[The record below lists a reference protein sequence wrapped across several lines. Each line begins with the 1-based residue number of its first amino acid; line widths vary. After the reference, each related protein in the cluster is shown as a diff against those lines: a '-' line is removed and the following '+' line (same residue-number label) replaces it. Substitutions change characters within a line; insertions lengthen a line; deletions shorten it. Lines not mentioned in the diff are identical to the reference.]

1 MREFFASGATLDT
14 SFREAYLSKLY
25 ASIKENEGE
34 IARALYEDL
43 HKSAPEAYVSETSI
57 VMSEIRQQI
66 KHMRRW
72 SRDCRTRTPLFLFP
86 STSRII
92 YEPKGVVLVISP
104 WNYPFQLALDP
115 LVGAVA
121 AGNCVALKPS
131 TTSAATCRII
141 KRIISEVFPPEYV
154 SVFDGDHAQTGEL
167 LARRFDHIF
176 FTGGIAFGRTVMEKA
191 AAQLTPVTLELGG
204 KSPCIVD
211 KTADIDLAARKIT
224 WGKLLNAG
232 QTCIAPDYLLV
243 HNSVKEALL
252 ERIPHYVER
261 FYGSDI
267 RRSETYPRIIS
278 DKAFERLK
286 GYIDDAESII
296 YGGEYDPQERFI
308 APTIIVNPD
317 PQSPLMQEEIFGPI
331 LPVLTFG
338 DTAQAAVFINGRA
351 KPLALYYFGERR
363 DGERLLARTTSGGA
377 CINDTIVHVANPF
390 LPFGGVGNS
399 GMGRYHFR
407 WSFETFSNIRGVVVS
422 RRRADVMLRYPP
434 YEKNMKLLKKLL

>member
-1 MREFFASGATLDT
+1 MREFFASGTTLDT

-57 VMSEIRQQI
+57 VLSEIRQQI

-154 SVFDGDHAQTGEL
+154 TVFDGDHAQTAEL
-167 LARRFDHIF
+167 LDCRFDHIF
-176 FTGGIAFGRTVMEKA
+176 FTGGIAFGKTVMERA
-191 AAQLTPVTLELGG
+191 AQQLTPVTLELGG

-252 ERIPHYVER
+252 ERIPHYAER

-286 GYIDDAESII
+286 GYIDDAEIII
-296 YGGEYDPQERFI
+296 YGGEYDPQDRFI

-317 PQSPLMQEEIFGPI
+317 PKSPLMQEEIFGPI

-338 DTAQAAVFINGRA
+338 DTDEATAFINGRA
-351 KPLALYYFGERR
+351 KPLALYYFGKRR

-399 GMGRYHFR
+399 GLGRYHFR

>member
-57 VMSEIRQQI
+57 VLSEIRQQI

-92 YEPKGVVLVISP
+92 YEPKGMVLVISP

-167 LARRFDHIF
+167 LAHRFDHIF

-338 DTAQAAVFINGRA
+338 DTAQAAAFINGRP
-351 KPLALYYFGERR
+351 KPLALYYFGKRR

-434 YEKNMKLLKKLL
+434 YEKNIKLLKKLL